1 MRRAPMR
8 WSRIRGSPSSRGPAT
23 HRRQSGRRSS
33 TASSSTSSP
42 ARSLAADPDPPAP
55 KQYTGPEYRA
65 LVGAPLDPLV
75 HPDPKHPPR
84 LYKLIRR
91 IVRWLVLH
99 LFRITVAGVENIP
112 DPPYIIA
119 ANHQAWFDPA
129 FIIPFFPEAPM
140 IYTMAK
146 RETVFNRAW
155 KRRLLPLVGVFP
167 ISPHRGE
174 LDEAGLRTVYQILER
189 GGVVLIFPEGR
200 YSRGRAL
207 RPLKVGIGHF
217 ALQAGVPISPVAV
230 RGTDVLR
237 PFSRIDVNVGPPV
250 RPDPPAWWT
259 VGQRV
264 AQVVE
269 NVQRAISSGLQRRR
283 TRRPER

>member
-1 MRRAPMR
+1 
-8 WSRIRGSPSSRGPAT
+8 
-23 HRRQSGRRSS
+23 
-33 TASSSTSSP
+33 
-42 ARSLAADPDPPAP
+42 
-55 KQYTGPEYRA
+55 
-65 LVGAPLDPLV
+65 
-75 HPDPKHPPR
+75 
-84 LYKLIRR
+84 RR

-99 LFRITVAGVENIP
+99 LFRISVSGLENIP
-112 DPPYIIA
+112 SPPYIIA

-140 IYTMAK
+140 VYTMAK

-217 ALQAGVPISPVAV
+217 ALQAGVSISPVAV
-230 RGTDVLR
+230 RGTHMLR
-237 PFSRIDVNVGPPV
+237 PFSRIDVTIEPPI

-264 AQVVE
+264 AQMVDR
-269 NVQRAISSGLQRRR
+269 VQRAITAGLQRRR
-283 TRRPER
+283 ERRAKP